1 MLDGMRV
8 VSFCHFLQG
17 PAATQYLGDMGAEI
31 IKIEPPTGA
40 YERHWAGADRAN
52 VGGVSSFFLS
62 ANRNARSLAID
73 LKHPEARDVVYRL
86 IEQSHVV
93 VENFRPSALDRLGFG
108 YEQIVSA
115 KPDIIYASASGFGAT
130 GPYDRRPG
138 QDLLI
143 QAMSGLIAATG
154 AGDRRPTAV
163 GCAVA
168 DQHGGALLA
177 IGILGAYTKWLRTG
191 KGTRV
196 ETNLLAAGIDL
207 QTESLVTYFASK
219 RGRQSFERDEHLATW
234 FHEAPYGVYP
244 IRDGH
249 IVLSLNPPEKVAAAL
264 DSASLRA
271 FVGRNAYEERD
282 AFARTVAEELAG
294 RSFEDLAAV
303 FERES
308 MWYARVADYDELRR
322 NPQALHNHTFREVD
336 VNGETVT
343 LVNHPNRYDGKVPGF
358 KGFAL
363 APGAHSRELLAENGF
378 DESEIAALVQKG
390 VVYAPEAVVEG
401 QKV

>member
-40 YERHWAGADRAN
+40 YERHWAGADRAK

-62 ANRNARSLAID
+62 ANRNSRSLAID

-86 IEQSHVV
+86 IQQSHVV
-93 VENFRPSALDRLGFG
+93 VENFRPGALHRLGFG
-108 YEQIVSA
+108 YEQLVAA
-115 KPDIIYASASGFGAT
+115 KPDIIYASASGFGST
-130 GPYDRRPG
+130 GPYARRPG

-143 QAMSGLIAATG
+143 QAMSGLVSATG
-154 AGDRRPTAV
+154 AGDRGPTAV
-163 GCAVA
+163 GCAAA

-177 IGILGAYTKWLRTG
+177 IGILGAYVKWLSTG

-196 ETNLLAAGIDL
+196 EANLLAAGIDL

-219 RGRQSFERDEHLATW
+219 RGRQGFRRDEHLATW
-234 FHEAPYGVYP
+234 FHEAPYGVYA

-249 IVLSLNPPEKVAAAL
+249 MVLSLNPPEKLAAAL
-264 DSASLRA
+264 DSERLRG
-271 FVGRNAYEERD
+271 FIGRNAYEERD
-282 AFARTVAEELAG
+282 AFARAVADELAG
-294 RSFEDLAAV
+294 RSFDDMAAA

-308 MWYARVADYDELRR
+308 MWYARVEDYDELRR
-322 NPQALHNHTFREVD
+322 NPQVLHNQTFREVD

-343 LVNHPNRYDGKVPGF
+343 LVNHPNRYDGKVPEF

-378 DESEIAALVQKG
+378 DDSEIATLVQKG
-390 VVYAPEAVVEG
+390 VVHGPETFVQGEEA
-401 QKV
+401 

>member
-40 YERHWAGADRAN
+40 YERHWAGADRAK
-52 VGGVSSFFLS
+52 VGGVSAFFLS

-73 LKHPEARDVVYRL
+73 LKQPQARDVVYRL

-93 VENFRPSALDRLGFG
+93 VENFRPGALDRLGFG
-108 YEQIVSA
+108 YEQVKA
-115 KPDIIYASASGFGAT
+115 VKPDIIYASASGFGAT
-130 GPYDRRPG
+130 GPYARRPG

-143 QAMSGLIAATG
+143 QAMSGLVAATG
-154 AGDRRPTAV
+154 AGDRGPTAV
-163 GCAVA
+163 GCAAA

-177 IGILGAYTKWLRTG
+177 IGILGAYVKWLSTG
-191 KGTRV
+191 EGTRV
-196 ETNLLAAGIDL
+196 EANLLSAGIDL

-219 RGRQSFERDEHLATW
+219 RGRQSFSRDEHLATW
-234 FHEAPYGVYP
+234 FHEAPYGVYR

-249 IVLSLNPPEKVAAAL
+249 MALSLNAPEKLAEAL
-264 DSASLRA
+264 DSARLRE

-282 AFARTVAEELAG
+282 AFARAVAEEVAE
-294 RSFEDLAAV
+294 RSYEDLAAA

-308 MWYARVADYDELRR
+308 MWYARVEDYDDLRR
-322 NPQALHNHTFREVD
+322 NPQAVHNDTFREVD

-343 LVNHPNRYDGKVPGF
+343 LVNHPNRYDGEVPAF

-363 APGAHSRELLAENGF
+363 APGAHSRELLTESGF
-378 DESEIAALVQKG
+378 DESEIDALLQAGVVHAPKALV
-390 VVYAPEAVVEG
+390 EG
-401 QKV
+401 GQA

>member
-40 YERHWAGADRAN
+40 YERHWAGADRAKI
-52 VGGVSSFFLS
+52 GGVSAFFLA

-73 LKHPEARDVVYRL
+73 LKQERAREVVYRL

-93 VENFRPSALDRLGFG
+93 VENFRPGALDRLGFG
-108 YEQIVSA
+108 YEQVKA
-115 KPDIIYASASGFGAT
+115 LKPDIIYASASGFGTT
-130 GPYDRRPG
+130 GPYASRPG

-143 QAMSGLIAATG
+143 QAMSGLVAATG
-154 AGDRRPTAV
+154 GGERGPTAV
-163 GCAVA
+163 GCAAA

-177 IGILGAYTKWLRTG
+177 LGILGAYARWLRTG
-191 KGTRV
+191 EGTRV
-196 ETNLLAAGIDL
+196 EANLLSAGIDL
-207 QTESLVTYFASK
+207 QTESLVTYFASG
-219 RGRQSFERDEHLATW
+219 RGREAFARDGHLATW
-234 FHEAPYGVYP
+234 FHEAPYGVYR

-249 IVLSLNPPEKVAAAL
+249 MVLSLNPPEKLAAAL
-264 DSASLRA
+264 DSARLRE
-271 FVGRNAYEERD
+271 FIGRNAYEERD
-282 AFARTVAEELAG
+282 AFARAVAAEVVERSFEELA
-294 RSFEDLAAV
+294 AA

-308 MWYARVADYDELRR
+308 MWYARVEDYDDLRR
-322 NPQALHNHTFREVD
+322 NPQALHNETFRDVE

-343 LVNHPNRYDGKVPGF
+343 LVNHPVRYDGQVLGF

-363 APGAHSRELLAENGF
+363 APGAHSRELLAESGY
-378 DESEIAALVQKG
+378 DKGEIADLIEEG
-390 VVYAPEAVVEG
+390 VVHGPLPVAEG
-401 QKV
+401 EER